1 MAPDEPAAGGTT
13 TVVPRPAATVI
24 MARGCP
30 DGVELFM
37 VRRDPNSRFAADAF
51 VFPGGTVDPDDYV
64 TGSDPSLAGLT
75 VDEAQQRLSERGG
88 DPPDAATLSVALH
101 VAAVRELFEE
111 AGILLVWPRGD
122 SDAAPYVD
130 DAEALD
136 MDRRGVQAGRL
147 TFSEL
152 LRGRRLSAATARL
165 TYFSHWITP
174 APSPRRYDTRF
185 FVAELPDGQEATHCG
200 LETVDGIWITPRQA
214 IERHDQG
221 TMTLVSVT
229 RDHLERL
236 ARFGSVEALV
246 GYAGR
251 KRIRTVNPRRRDSTW
266 DNGEDEW

>member
-1 MAPDEPAAGGTT
+1 MPAGETT
-13 TVVPRPAATVI
+13 PVVPRPAATVI
-24 MARGCP
+24 VARPCP

-51 VFPGGTVDPDDYV
+51 VFPGGTVDADDYV
-64 TGSDPSLAGLT
+64 TGGDPSLAGLT
-75 VDEAQQRLSERGG
+75 VDEAHRRLSERGG
-88 DPPDAATLSVALH
+88 EAPEASALSLALH

-111 AGILLVWPRGD
+111 AGILLVNRRGD
-122 SDAAPYVD
+122 ADTAPDLD
-130 DAEALD
+130 DADALD

-147 TFSEL
+147 TFSAL
-152 LRGRRLSAATARL
+152 LRERGLMAATPRL

-185 FVAELPDGQEATHCG
+185 FVCELPDGQEATHCG
-200 LETVDGIWITPRQA
+200 VETVDGIWISPSQA

-236 ARFGSVEALV
+236 ATCETVDAL
-246 GYAGR
+246 AEFARR
-251 KRIRTVNPRRRDSTW
+251 KGIRTVNPRRRDRDW
-266 DNGEDEW
+266 DNGEDDW